1 MLRGRYFFVH
11 RRDRESHEAAVPV
24 ARLAR
29 LGLVVPKK
37 LCKLAVH
44 RNLAKRLVRE
54 AFRQQRAALPACDYV
69 FRLAVNVNRLVWP
82 GAKTLLAADVR
93 ALLARCHSRPAS
105 ADPNRPPS

>member
-1 MLRGRYFFVH
+1 VLRGRFFFVH
-11 RRDRESHEAAVPV
+11 RRDRELDEEAVPA

-54 AFRQQRAALPACDYV
+54 AFRQQRAGLPACDLV
-69 FRLAVNVNRLVWP
+69 FRLAVNVNRLPWP
-82 GAKTLLAADVR
+82 AAKNLLAADVH
-93 ALLARCHSRPAS
+93 ALLTRAAKSGAPPPVAS
-105 ADPNRPPS
+105 VV